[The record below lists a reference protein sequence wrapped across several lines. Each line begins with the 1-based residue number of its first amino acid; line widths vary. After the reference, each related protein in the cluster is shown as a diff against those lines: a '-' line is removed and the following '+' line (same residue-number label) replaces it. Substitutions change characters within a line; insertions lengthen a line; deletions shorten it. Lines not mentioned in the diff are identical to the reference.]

1 MAKLFKPKM
10 PKIGVKGHWSSMKF
24 SENILQDALIRH
36 VLGLTYLQMADIGE
50 VFEITEKFKSGTEW
64 IDAWSQMAIT
74 LEKRA
79 DESNSNATKESAY
92 LRAST
97 YWRVS
102 LMYFNS
108 TDDERLAEYSQNSLD
123 CYHKYL

>member
-10 PKIGVKGHWSSMKF
+10 PKIGVEGHWSSMKF

-97 YWRVS
+97 Y
-102 LMYFNS
+102 
-108 TDDERLAEYSQNSLD
+108 
-123 CYHKYL
+123 